1 VKYAPALFGLLTLLV
16 WEAAVRISGV
26 PSYLVPGPVAIIAAF
41 LADPAGLLFS
51 LASTLIV
58 TFVALLVAAALGVL
72 LAVGIASSRLLAA
85 AIQPWAVVLQVTPIV
100 AIAPLIIVW
109 VGNPFASLVVCAT
122 IVAFFPV
129 FANTVAGLAS
139 APAELA
145 DLFRLYGAGRVATLW
160 RLRLPAALPFFLAGL
175 RISGGLALVGAVV
188 AEFVAGSGGF
198 ASGLAY
204 RILEAGY
211 RLQVPR
217 MFAALVLLSLTGIAI
232 NFGLGTFATAIMRHR
247 GDG

>member
-1 VKYAPALFGLLTLLV
+1 MKYAPVLFALLAVAL
-16 WEAAVRISGV
+16 WEIAVRLTGV
-26 PSYLVPGPVAIIAAF
+26 PSYLVPGPIAIISAF
-41 LADPAGLLFS
+41 LADP
-51 LASTLIV
+51 STLLWSLLSTLSV
-58 TFVALLVAAALGVL
+58 TFAALIAAALLGVL
-72 LAVGIASSRLLAA
+72 LALAIASSRLLAA

-129 FANTVAGLAS
+129 FANTSAGLAS
-139 APAELA
+139 APVELV
-145 DLFRLYGAGRVATLW
+145 DLFRLYGASRIKTLW
-160 RLRLPAALPFFLAGL
+160 LLRLPVALPFFLAGL

-217 MFAALVLLSLTGIAI
+217 MFAALVLLSLTGIAL
-232 NFGLGTFATAIMRHR
+232 NLALGALNRGVMRNR
-247 GDG
+247 